1 VPYEELERHAR
12 TLTRASYEGTL
23 VDYAEVAF
31 GRLGVEVFDPQA
43 FVEGVSAV
51 LESGDFVFVYAGR
64 DLDERTRRIMTYLS
78 EGARMTFFAV
88 EVDHYRPSDS
98 DSAVMVPRTAFVPSW
113 IAGGGSPARREA
125 AKSRTQRLADADDA
139 TRELIA
145 KMDALAAAGG
155 LVTTRATSGY
165 RYSAP
170 GGVGYIGVYAS
181 SRGMEVNMA
190 DIQDDAH
197 AALVDDVLDAMSQAA
212 GRGVTARAW
221 PAISCEAV
229 VTNWP
234 TIESR
239 VIKPLMALRRQDA
252 SESAPSE

>member
-1 VPYEELERHAR
+1 
-12 TLTRASYEGTL
+12 
-23 VDYAEVAF
+23 
-31 GRLGVEVFDPQA
+31 
-43 FVEGVSAV
+43 
-51 LESGDFVFVYAGR
+51 
-64 DLDERTRRIMTYLS
+64 
-78 EGARMTFFAV
+78 
-88 EVDHYRPSDS
+88 
-98 DSAVMVPRTAFVPSW
+98 
-113 IAGGGSPARREA
+113 
-125 AKSRTQRLADADDA
+125 
-139 TRELIA
+139 
-145 KMDALAAAGG
+145 MDALAAAGG